1 LKALVPLFFFLHI
14 FATSSAQNSDPL
26 QAWLGI
32 WKGKL
37 QIFAPEGKKQEIPM
51 ELHILS
57 TDTIGRYTWKIV
69 YDKSDRNY
77 TLIAKDAAK
86 GLYVIDENNGII
98 LENQLFDNTFFSGFE
113 VMENLLACSYR
124 LEGKQ
129 LIFEIFSMNKKK
141 VQKTGNIPDKEI
153 PEVLAFPSQVMQR
166 AVLSQVSKQKSL
178 PKMKRQK

>member
-1 LKALVPLFFFLHI
+1 
-14 FATSSAQNSDPL
+14 
-26 QAWLGI
+26 
-32 WKGKL
+32 
-37 QIFAPEGKKQEIPM
+37 M

-57 TDTIGRYTWKIV
+57 TDTVGRYTWKMV
-69 YDKSDRNY
+69 YDKSARHY

-86 GLYVIDENNGII
+86 GLYVIDEHNGII

-113 VMENLLACSYR
+113 VMESLLACSYR

-141 VQKTGNIPDKEI
+141 VQKTGNVPEKEI

-166 AVLSQVSKQKSL
+166 AVLTRSKQKSL
-178 PKMKRQK
+178 PKMKR